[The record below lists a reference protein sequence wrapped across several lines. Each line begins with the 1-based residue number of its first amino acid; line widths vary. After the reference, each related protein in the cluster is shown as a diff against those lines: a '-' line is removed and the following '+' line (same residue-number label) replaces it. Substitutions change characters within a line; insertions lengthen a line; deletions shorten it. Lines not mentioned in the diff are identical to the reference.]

1 MTNQQILE
9 VLSAHKDYLQLS
21 FGVESI
27 GLFGS
32 FARGDQKVDSDI
44 DILVK
49 FKEPDFHLWCSLKR
63 FLENNFKNQVDLITE
78 GTHLSERFKNRVN
91 KEIIYA

>member
-1 MTNQQILE
+1 MTNQQIIE
-9 VLSAHKDYLQLS
+9 VLSANKKNLQLI

-32 FARGDQKVDSDI
+32 FARGDQKTDSVI

-49 FKEPDFHLWCSLKR
+49 FKAPDFHLWCSLKR
-63 FLENNFKNQVDLITE
+63 FLESNFKNQVDLITD
-78 GTHLSERFKNRVN
+78 GTHLSERFRNRVN
-91 KEIIYA
+91 

>member
-1 MTNQQILE
+1 MTNRQIID
-9 VLSAHKDYLQLS
+9 VLIANKNELQLQ

-32 FARGDQKVDSDI
+32 FARGDQKPGSDI

-49 FKEPDFHLWCSLKR
+49 FKEPDFHIWCSLKR
-63 FLENNFKNQVDLITE
+63 YLENNFQNQVDLITE
-78 GTHLSERFKNRVN
+78 GKHLSERFRNRVN